1 MHKLR
6 PHLSYANV
14 MVTALTFVVLGGGGA
29 YAASHLSKNS
39 VGTKQIK
46 AGAVTLGKINSAAQS
61 TLKGQTGPPGAN
73 GTNGT
78 NGATNL
84 IIRNAT
90 GTGSTSASCNPGE
103 HPTGGGAIDNTGG
116 ALKSS
121 LPNVGLDGTTP
132 NGSWTAVPVTGT
144 DSVTVRV
151 VCASP

>member
-14 MVTALTFVVLGGGGA
+14 MVTILTFLVLGGGGA

-46 AGAVTLGKINSAAQS
+46 AGAVTLSKINSAAQS
-61 TLKGQTGPPGAN
+61 SLKGQTGPPGA
-73 GTNGT
+73 NGT

-90 GTGSTSASCNPGE
+90 GTGSATASCNPGE
-103 HPTGGGAIDNTGG
+103 HATGGGAIDNTGG
-116 ALKSS
+116 ALQSS
-121 LPNVGLDGTTP
+121 YPNAALNGTP
-132 NGSWTAVPVTGT
+132 SGGWTGIAVTGT